1 MCGEKRMF
9 FKSNKSMQLVLLI
22 VHFSPTNDIAI
33 LLLFTVPFL
42 FGSKLVQ
49 LSSSGIYCI
58 FLLFNALHR
67 QYSLSLTLITAS
79 DYPLKKKR
87 FEVIYEL
94 LSLNYNQRLR
104 IKVYL
109 HELESLP
116 SCETVFPA
124 ANWYER
130 EVFDLYGVFFY
141 NHPDLRRIL
150 TDYGFQGHPMRK
162 DFPLTGYV
170 EVAYDE
176 KLKRVISQPL
186 ELSQEFRYFD
196 FRSPWSQKFNFVK
209 KP

>member
-1 MCGEKRMF
+1 MINQLEYRYINSLTKILPLENIKWDRGEIIVSVSPKNIH
-9 FKSNKSMQLVLLI
+9 SVLY
-22 VHFSPTNDIAI
+22 
-33 LLLFTVPFL
+33 FL
-42 FGSKLVQ
+42 KNHH
-49 LSSSGIYCI
+49 
-58 FLLFNALHR
+58 NALFHC
-67 QYSLSLTLITAS
+67 LTAVSGT
-79 DYPLKKKR
+79 DYPGRKNR
-87 FEVIYEL
+87 FEVAYEL
-94 LSLNYNQRLR
+94 LSLQYNRR
-104 IKVYL
+104 IRVKTFVDGATY
-109 HELESLP
+109 LP
-116 SCETVFPA
+116 SATSIFPA

-196 FRSPWSQKFNFVK
+196 FRSPWSQKLNFVK

>member
-1 MCGEKRMF
+1 MNFIQPLFACAKVFILG
-9 FKSNKSMQLVLLI
+9 LVLLCGD
-22 VHFSPTNDIAI
+22 VFLETRVLI
-33 LLLFTVPFL
+33 LLW
-42 FGSKLVQ
+42 
-49 LSSSGIYCI
+49 
-58 FLLFNALHR
+58 N
-67 QYSLSLTLITAS
+67 LTH
-79 DYPLKKKR
+79 
-87 FEVIYEL
+87 
-94 LSLNYNQRLR
+94 Q
-104 IKVYL
+104 
-109 HELESLP
+109 
-116 SCETVFPA
+116 
-124 ANWYER
+124 R

-186 ELSQEFRYFD
+186 ELSQEFHYFD